1 MFFPI
6 NFSLFQ
12 ITNAFSFCVRLPRCH
27 YFPERKKKKG
37 GGVIISRRLCPSVP
51 DLAVRNGFLITN
63 RNLFFSFNAKCS
75 AGAFCPPAPRRE
87 HCELPEPRAPRFEV
101 SGPNNNNKKICTKQ
115 SNRTTTSARFAFH
128 WPPLQGRPAVPPP
141 GRAVTALAPRGSSS
155 QPPALLAAGPP
166 DRRPRALFSPAGV
179 SPSSPRLP

>member
-1 MFFPI
+1 MLFPSVYDFHVAI
-6 NFSLFQ
+6 IS
-12 ITNAFSFCVRLPRCH
+12 PK
-27 YFPERKKKKG
+27 EKKKG